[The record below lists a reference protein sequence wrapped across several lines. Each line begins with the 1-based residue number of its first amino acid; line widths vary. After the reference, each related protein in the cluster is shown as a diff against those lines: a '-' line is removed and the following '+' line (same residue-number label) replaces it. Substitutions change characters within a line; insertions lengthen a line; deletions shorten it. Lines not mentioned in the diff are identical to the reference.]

1 MTSRGRR
8 GRGAASLLKALGHP
22 RHASAHHGA
31 LSPQVQLLFSKLTY
45 KEEHKESPA
54 DAFGFGGFGEGGT
67 SNSGPTSLLRNPM
80 VLGVIMMLVFWQSS
94 KLYGKEKV
102 GGPPGAGLPPD
113 LMRELESMRMS
124 GGFGKEFA
132 DFGGGRNGGGGGGRA
147 GRDSSSR
154 IEEIGAR

>member
-1 MTSRGRR
+1 M
-8 GRGAASLLKALGHP
+8 
-22 RHASAHHGA
+22 
-31 LSPQVQLLFSKLTY
+31 QLLFSKLSY

-94 KLYGKEKV
+94 KFYGKEKV